1 MKKPA
6 GGLQSTVN
14 PPVDPRQSP
23 GGGTIVC
30 TTPLFLQGVE
40 PPTKFPKKEGLTRKE
55 GGNLFEGGLQFL
67 CKK

>member
-14 PPVDPRQSP
+14 PPVDPGQSP

-30 TTPLFLQGVE
+30 TPPSFCRGVE
-40 PPTKFPKKEGLTRKE
+40 PPTKFPKKEGLTRP
-55 GGNLFEGGLQFL
+55 
-67 CKK
+67 